1 VGPAIPHVAKNKQ
14 NLVVLVMGK
23 KKQEAARA
31 AISMDTELAKARKL
45 FENIPDP
52 RAGNIV
58 YRLSDI
64 FMSGLAMF
72 SLKYDSLLNFDQ
84 QTAMERA
91 NLKAVYGVEEVCSD
105 THLRRILDEQ
115 RPDPLRDFFLD
126 RFKDFESTG
135 LLSEYEYKIGMA
147 KYLIV
152 SADGVQHFSSKKIKC
167 DCCLEKKHRDGSTT
181 YHHNMLCA
189 ALVHPARR
197 EVFVMDSEAIQRQD
211 GAHKNDCELNAAK
224 RLFTRMGSE
233 YRDFSNACPFLIVED
248 ALYANVPHLRHLQ
261 NQGYSY
267 IINVKPDSHKTLF
280 KHFESRRQRKQT
292 KIYTMAQDG
301 VQHRF
306 EWINDVPLNN
316 SDGQFRV
323 NYLSYEQTDAKGKKT
338 IFSWVTNIN
347 LRRNRVWAV
356 MKAGRS
362 RWKIENETFNTL
374 KNLGYRFEHNY
385 GHGEDHLS
393 VTLAHLM
400 LMAFNID
407 QFVQA
412 CSKLFQE
419 AQKQFRTKVRLWQ
432 AIKAVF
438 QTIRCT
444 SMAFIYRYIAGLNE
458 VRLI

>member
-1 VGPAIPHVAKNKQ
+1 MRNK
-14 NLVVLVMGK
+14 K
-23 KKQEAARA
+23 YAAVRA
-31 AISMDTELAKARKL
+31 AISMDGELTKARQL
-45 FENIPDP
+45 FEKIPDP

-72 SLKYDSLLNFDQ
+72 SLKYESLLNFDQ

-105 THLRRILDEQ
+105 THLRRLLDSQ
-115 RPDPLRDFFLD
+115 PPDPIRDSFVD
-126 RFKDFESTG
+126 RFKDLQLTG
-135 LLSEYEYKIGMA
+135 LLSEYEYKIGSD

-152 SADGVQHFSSKKIKC
+152 SADGVQHFSSKKVNC
-167 DCCLEKKHRDGSTT
+167 ACCLEKNHKDGSTT

-189 ALVHPARR
+189 ALVHPTKR

-211 GAHKNDCELNAAK
+211 GQHKNDCELNAAK
-224 RLFTRMGSE
+224 RLLTRMGQN
-233 YRDFSNACPFLIVED
+233 YQDFSNACPFLIVED
-248 ALYANVPHLRHLQ
+248 ALYANVPHLRQLQ
-261 NQGYSY
+261 NQNYSY

-280 KHFESRRQRKQT
+280 KHFEGRRQRKQT
-292 KIYTMAQDG
+292 KISTMQQDG
-301 VQHRF
+301 IQHRF

-323 NYLSYEQTDAKGKKT
+323 NFLYYEQIDRKGKKT
-338 IFSWVTNIN
+338 TFSWVTNIA
-347 LRRNRVWAV
+347 LRRNRVGAV

-374 KNLGYRFEHNY
+374 KNLGYQFEHNY

-400 LMAFNID
+400 LMAFNMD

-419 AQKQFRTKVRLWQ
+419 AKKQFKTKIRLWQ

-438 QTIRCT
+438 QTIRCP

-458 VRLI
+458 TRLI

>member
-1 VGPAIPHVAKNKQ
+1 
-14 NLVVLVMGK
+14 MGK
-23 KKQEAARA
+23 HKYQASRA
-31 AISMDTELAKARKL
+31 AVSMDGELAKARKL
-45 FENIPDP
+45 FEKIPDN

-72 SLKYDSLLNFDQ
+72 SLKYESLLNFDQ

-91 NLKAVYGVEEVCSD
+91 NLKTVFGVEEVCSD
-105 THLRRILDEQ
+105 THLRRVLDSQ
-115 RPDPLRDFFLD
+115 VPDPIRDSFVD
-126 RFKDFESTG
+126 RFRGLQSTG
-135 LLSEYEYKIGMA
+135 LLAEYAYKIGSQ
-147 KYLIV
+147 KYWIV
-152 SADGVQHFSSKKIKC
+152 SADGVQHFSSTKIKC
-167 DCCLEKKHRDGSTT
+167 DCCLEKKHRNGTIT

-189 ALVHPARR
+189 ALVHPAKR

-211 GAHKNDCELNAAK
+211 GEDKNDCELNAAK
-224 RLFTRMGSE
+224 RLFARMGNN
-233 YRDFSNACPFLIVED
+233 YRGFSTSTCPFLIVED
-248 ALYANVPHLRHLQ
+248 ALYANVPHLGHLQ

-280 KHFESRRQRKQT
+280 KHFEGRRERKQT
-292 KIYTMAQDG
+292 TLFSIEQDG
-301 VQHRF
+301 CMHRF

-316 SDGQFRV
+316 SDGHLRV
-323 NYLSYEQTDAKGKKT
+323 NFLYYEQTDAKGKKT
-338 IFSWVTNIN
+338 TFSWVTNVA
-347 LRRNRVWAV
+347 LRRNRVWNV

-374 KNLGYRFEHNY
+374 KNLGYQFEHNY
-385 GHGEDHLS
+385 GHGAEHLS

-412 CSKLFQE
+412 CSELFQG
-419 AQKQFRTKVRLWQ
+419 AQKQFRTKIRLWQ
-432 AIKAVF
+432 AVKAVF
-438 QTIRCT
+438 QTIRCP